1 MNIFI
6 KHIYDYQRYRCQ
18 KVGIKM
24 TNFQPCNVDGTVL
37 TQRSKDLVR
46 VAIFSVK
53 FTWDYLT
60 DENYEK

>member
-1 MNIFI
+1 
-6 KHIYDYQRYRCQ
+6 
-18 KVGIKM
+18 M